1 MLGVIGCGFSGLSDV
16 QVMGLEFITRWIKD
30 MPSAKAAKA
39 TTSNVVGTYLISKL
53 KEIQSE
59 FLDWI
64 GDVRGKG

>member
-1 MLGVIGCGFSGLSDV
+1 MSSSHFQKVIDKEKY
-16 QVMGLEFITRWIKD
+16 QQ
-30 MPSAKAAKA
+30 
-39 TTSNVVGTYLISKL
+39 TSNVVGTYLISKL